1 MSLTEK
7 NSPHND
13 DTPSGHINNPAKI
26 FWFAMLFML
35 VVGVAMYFINSKTN
49 DLRTGKMRV
58 ADSSQEGVASRLQPV
73 AKFALLVVEKDAPL
87 KTGQAVYESV
97 CTTCHAAGV
106 AGAHIFGDKAA
117 WAVPIATGYQAMLQ
131 SVLNGK
137 GAMPAKGGNSAL
149 KDIEVERAMVYIA
162 NAGGADFAEPSEP
175 GAEGEK
181 AEAKADA
188 VEVKETVVAE
198 ATPAATPA
206 TAPATGG
213 IVAATPEQLASGKA
227 LYDSA
232 CFVCHT
238 SGVAGAPKLGDK
250 DAWAPYIETGL
261 DTMLQIAIS
270 GQGAMPPRGTAMN
283 ASDDDLRAAILYMIE
298 DAR

>member
-7 NSPHND
+7 NPQNND
-13 DTPSGHINNPAKI
+13 DTPSGHINNPTKI

-117 WAVPIATGYQAMLQ
+117 WAAPIATGYQAMLL

-175 GAEGEK
+175 SAEGAESEK
-181 AEAKADA
+181 AKADV

-198 ATPAATPA
+198 VAATSN
-206 TAPATGG
+206 